1 MSEPNPNTE
10 PTSSKPSSKPN
21 SSENNLKDSKSTI
34 TSAILAAMPLSIAVT
49 PWGILCGTLCIESGL
64 TPFQAQLMSLAVFAG
79 AAQLAGV
86 AIFGAGGSW
95 MALLNSTSMISVR
108 HVLYSAAYKDDVS
121 PLPLWKRILFAFLL
135 TDEMFAI
142 AKVEQLRTGRFD
154 YWYAVIT
161 GFTFYLIWNMATFA
175 GIFFAGM
182 LDDID
187 SLGFDFAIV
196 ATFIAMIVPMI
207 KSELTKDIP
216 KSRQKESPIFTHPM
230 IVAVTVSAM
239 MALLFAYL
247 NVKQGLIFATL
258 IGMFV
263 GAFLNRNHI
272 PIEKDEEKDKNQD
285 NKTDNNQTYKNDKGE
300 PQ

>member
-79 AAQLAGV
+79 A
-86 AIFGAGGSW
+86 
-95 MALLNSTSMISVR
+95 LNSTSMISVR